1 MLFRSIAG
9 HRLPYRAVVIGPGA
23 TAKEQQH
30 STDQAFAAGHDA
42 SPSARV
48 TASIGSIS
56 PSLGTVSRYYRA
68 SHSDS
73 PRPRYVV
80 LRRPG
85 GSGSTFLPPFPQ
97 LLGQLQLRLGVALAP
112 RFGRRRR
119 PIQGAEVSAIRWLV
133 RFGCHQV
140 TGDNRGLNTRRSLTT
155 VTASDCASPASH
167 HSPRSCWWRWRLIGC
182 VEVIFPEGVR
192 LLLDGNAFR

>member
-1 MLFRSIAG
+1 M
-9 HRLPYRAVVIGPGA
+9 
-23 TAKEQQH
+23 
-30 STDQAFAAGHDA
+30 
-42 SPSARV
+42 
-48 TASIGSIS
+48 
-56 PSLGTVSRYYRA
+56 
-68 SHSDS
+68 
-73 PRPRYVV
+73 
-80 LRRPG
+80 
-85 GSGSTFLPPFPQ
+85 
-97 LLGQLQLRLGVALAP
+97 
-112 RFGRRRR
+112 
-119 PIQGAEVSAIRWLV
+119 